1 MVTYTCPRCNYTTNH
16 RTKFTRHQNRKN
28 KCQIIGKN
36 GAVSNITDGNPV
48 GNPDDPN
55 RVIRQ
60 GNPDDPNRVIRKVIR
75 TYPKSGQNI
84 PQTSSFEK
92 KNNEKYV
99 CRYCGEIFTKKQ
111 NRWRHEKYRCNSN
124 VNKEE
129 SNKNTMLKVLPYKNT
144 NRTFLTDD
152 MISLCMLKQ
161 NRCVPEM
168 IKLVHFSDI
177 HPENMNILIRNLNN
191 KYAVVYNGKEWVFF
205 NEDDLLDKIIKDNQN
220 IMHKKFLEWYDDA
233 KLCEKYQQAIKKFE
247 QYLNVSS
254 NQQLI
259 DSIKQEL
266 KLLCYN
272 IKNKIDIKNTGYIV
286 TEVIE

>member
-28 KCQIIGKN
+28 KCQIISKN
-36 GAVSNITDGNPV
+36 ETIQNLSYSNPV

-75 TYPKSGQNI
+75 TYPKTGQNI

-99 CRYCGEIFTKKQ
+99 CRYCSEIFTKKQ
-111 NRWRHEKYRCNSN
+111 NRWRHEKYRCNLN
-124 VNKEE
+124 ANNEE
-129 SNKNTMLKVLPYKNT
+129 TNKNRMLKVLPYKNT

-205 NEDDLLDKIIKDNQN
+205 NEDDLLEKIIKDNQN

-233 KLCEKYQQAIKKFE
+233 KLSEKYQQAIKKFE

>member
-1 MVTYTCPRCNYTTNH
+1 MVTYTCKRCNYTTNH

-28 KCQIIGKN
+28 KCQIVVKN
-36 GAVSNITDGNPV
+36 ENDYDSGHKTIQ

-75 TYPKSGQNI
+75 SYPKSGPNI

-92 KNNEKYV
+92 KNNEKYI
-99 CRYCGEIFTKKQ
+99 CRFCSEIFTKKQ
-111 NRWRHEKYRCNSN
+111 NRWRHEKYRCYLNI
-124 VNKEE
+124 NKEE
-129 SNKNTMLKVLPYKNT
+129 LNKNSMLKVLPYTKT

-152 MISLCMLKQ
+152 MILSCMLKQ

-191 KYAVVYNGKEWVFF
+191 KYAVVYNGKEWIFY
-205 NEDDLLDKIIKDNQN
+205 NEDDLLDTIIKDSQN

-233 KLCEKYQQAIKKFE
+233 KLSQKYKIAIKKFE
-247 QYLNVSS
+247 QYLNASS

>member
-1 MVTYTCPRCNYTTNH
+1 MVTYTCQRCNYTTNH

-28 KCQIIGKN
+28 KCQIVSKN
-36 GAVSNITDGNPV
+36 ETVTNITYRNPL

-75 TYPKSGQNI
+75 TYPKTGQNI

-99 CRYCGEIFTKKQ
+99 CRYCSEIFTKKQ
-111 NRWRHEKYRCNSN
+111 NRWRHEKYRCNLN
-124 VNKEE
+124 ANKEE
-129 SNKNTMLKVLPYKNT
+129 TNKNRMLKVLPYKNT

-191 KYAVVYNGKEWVFF
+191 KYAVVYNGKEWIFF
-205 NEDDLLDKIIKDNQN
+205 NEDDLLEKIIKDNQN

-233 KLCEKYQQAIKKFE
+233 NLSEKYQQAIKKFE

-254 NQQLI
+254 NQHLI